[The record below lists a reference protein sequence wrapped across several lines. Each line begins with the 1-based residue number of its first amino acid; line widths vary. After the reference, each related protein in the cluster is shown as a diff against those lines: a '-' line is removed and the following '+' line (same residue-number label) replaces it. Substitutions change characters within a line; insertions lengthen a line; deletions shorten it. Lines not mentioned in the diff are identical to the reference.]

1 MYKLK
6 KKVLGDKTIQT
17 KKVVPVIKKK
27 KKQVFQAIRGMKDI
41 LPGDQPYWEQIRRV
55 SEKLARDY
63 GFLRL
68 DTPILEQ
75 ADLFIRNIGAGTDI
89 VEKEMYVFTT
99 RGKDRVALRPEL
111 TAGNCR
117 SFIQNGMQILSKP
130 VKIFSVGNVYRYD
143 RPQEGRQREHFQIN
157 FDAFGEKDPVLD
169 AQVIQVAGRMLQ
181 CLGIKSFQIQVN
193 SIGCPVCRKEYLQLL
208 SAYWNSKKSKLCYDC
223 KKRMKNN
230 PLRVFDCKEDKCFQA
245 TTSAPQTVDHLCDD
259 CRKHFKFLL
268 EYLDELELP
277 YAINSRLVRGL
288 DYYTKT
294 VFEIWSG
301 GEEMQGKMSLGGGG
315 RYDELIKFMGGE
327 DTPAVGFAMGA
338 ERLVLEMKKV
348 QAKPY
353 KSLQPKIF
361 LAQLGNLAKK
371 KSLRLLSELEKNG
384 ILVAESFGR
393 GGLKSQLRM
402 ANKRK
407 VKFTLILGQK
417 EALDGSIIIKD
428 METGVQETVNA
439 QKLVDI
445 IKKRIKS
452 ENVVIYKNGLNN
464 NK

>member
-1 MYKLK
+1 
-6 KKVLGDKTIQT
+6 
-17 KKVVPVIKKK
+17 
-27 KKQVFQAIRGMKDI
+27 
-41 LPGDQPYWEQIRRV
+41 
-55 SEKLARDY
+55 
-63 GFLRL
+63 
-68 DTPILEQ
+68 
-75 ADLFIRNIGAGTDI
+75 
-89 VEKEMYVFTT
+89 
-99 RGKDRVALRPEL
+99 
-111 TAGNCR
+111 
-117 SFIQNGMQILSKP
+117 
-130 VKIFSVGNVYRYD
+130 
-143 RPQEGRQREHFQIN
+143 
-157 FDAFGEKDPVLD
+157 
-169 AQVIQVAGRMLQ
+169 
-181 CLGIKSFQIQVN
+181 
-193 SIGCPVCRKEYLQLL
+193 
-208 SAYWNSKKSKLCYDC
+208 
-223 KKRMKNN
+223 
-230 PLRVFDCKEDKCFQA
+230 
-245 TTSAPQTVDHLCDD
+245 
-259 CRKHFKFLL
+259 
-268 EYLDELELP
+268 
-277 YAINSRLVRGL
+277 
-288 DYYTKT
+288 
-294 VFEIWSG
+294 
-301 GEEMQGKMSLGGGG
+301 MQGKMSLGGGG

-371 KSLRLLSELEKNG
+371 KSLRLFSELEKNG